1 MDLFINYRFD
11 LPIFYEYIC
20 GRLVRRQEKFL
31 HPSVLFAMAANMKFL
46 SFIRKI
52 LCHSESEFVFGWLQ
66 FMKLSIQFLAETCG
80 LVIMS
85 DI

>member
-11 LPIFYEYIC
+11 LPFSMNIS

-31 HPSVLFAMAANMKFL
+31 HPSVLFAVAANLKFI

-52 LCHSESEFVFGWLQ
+52 LCHAESEFVFGWLQ
-66 FMKLSIQFLAETCG
+66 LMKLSILFLAETCG